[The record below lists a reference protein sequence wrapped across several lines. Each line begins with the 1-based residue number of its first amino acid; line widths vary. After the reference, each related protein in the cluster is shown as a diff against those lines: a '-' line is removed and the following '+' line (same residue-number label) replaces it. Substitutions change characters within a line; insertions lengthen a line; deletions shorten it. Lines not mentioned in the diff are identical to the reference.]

1 MNEGTLPVNS
11 DDYLDLISSL
21 EAQFCE
27 EENELEEKVCC
38 RQGKEVNI
46 VLIHFIWIEILF

>member
-1 MNEGTLPVNS
+1 MIEGTLPVNS

-21 EAQFCE
+21 EAQFCD

-46 VLIHFIWIEILF
+46 VLIHFSRNE